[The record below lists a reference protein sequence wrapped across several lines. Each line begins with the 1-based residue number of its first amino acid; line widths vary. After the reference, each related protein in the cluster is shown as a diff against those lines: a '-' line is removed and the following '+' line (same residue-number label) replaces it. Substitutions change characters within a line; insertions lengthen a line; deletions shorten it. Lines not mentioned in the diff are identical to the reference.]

1 MSDVAPLTALIDAG
15 VAGGGLQ
22 TDDVLAIALPLLREV
37 AALHECGLVAD
48 LSDVRAYRVAESD
61 DGAQVL
67 ALVRPEGVAA
77 TSETGAVARVQAPA
91 ASVLRVVGESR
102 VTQEEGLGMQVDD
115 LSVAESADA
124 AALARPVYLPG
135 YVAWERVLGHH
146 DPVAD
151 ILSLGQVLAALACG
165 LDLCELD
172 DLRTFA
178 RHRENLFELNERL
191 HPVLAAVIGE
201 MTQLDRHRRARDL
214 PSLIGRLET
223 WREQP
228 RELSLEQALARAT
241 APGDGAAAR
250 RRAVHAHLR
259 DRLFDLSRRNRL
271 LHFRPTQATVNMTVA
286 SVPLVV
292 DLKNIRIDQL
302 CVWGGRFAE
311 EVLSGARVPLAS
323 WLRFDDQPWLPASLD
338 RVIHDARR
346 DRAEYGLSQLSLVL
360 AFLRWHNLKE
370 AREERVSSPLLL
382 LPVDLVRRKGV
393 RDQYTLQADTTEA
406 EVNPVL
412 RQQLRQVYG
421 IDLPETVDLVDGG
434 VARFHAHLQALIAAT
449 EPGVQLKLVDVPEIE
464 LIHQRAKQR
473 LEQFR
478 RRRRVASSRQPAA
491 ASLDFS
497 YAEDDFRPLGLR
509 LFEERV
515 TPARLPVGL
524 IAGAAPA
531 PRRQQMVAAADAT
544 ERRTFALRDAATT
557 GNPFEW
563 HVDLSSV
570 TLGNFNYRKMSLV
583 RDYNA
588 LIDEDLAN
596 PAVERIFSAQP
607 RKFDLA
613 PPAPLAL
620 ADRWAVVPADAT
632 QTASVALAREGVS
645 YIIQGPPGTGKSQT
659 ITNLIAD
666 ALGRGKRVLFVC
678 EKRAAID
685 VVFHRL
691 RQQGLDELCCMIHDS
706 QADKK
711 SFVLN
716 LKQTYEHWLA
726 GEDGLGELQRQR
738 QALIDGL
745 AQHLQALERFD
756 VAMRDVPGTFGMPV
770 RALFDRLVTLA
781 AHAQQADTL
790 TALQREALPTPAA
803 WQSHASLAE
812 RLCKTLAE
820 VGGGDILARHPF
832 ARLSDAIVRDDRP
845 VSRLAEACDAAEA
858 LVDRCEPLADTFAP
872 GASPRWRD
880 VVLRAHHARRLHA
893 LARQGLLALLDAHAA
908 VVAEFDAA
916 IAEVAARQ
924 HAFDAAALH
933 TSAWRDRFA
942 PADAEAALSL
952 AQSKEHAFSRWFSGA
967 WRRLSSELKRRYDFA
982 KHPVRPAFSTV
993 LAALVAEQKASADL
1007 DAAKARFAARFGDG
1021 DPAQRAATLAQL
1033 RAEGIADPAVAA
1045 FHRELLQAG
1054 DAAAARVT
1062 RLVQSGP
1069 DVDALDGSLATL
1081 VRDHAALPFADL
1093 GETVRDLREHGDV
1106 LPDLLP
1112 LLNELAD
1119 ADKAA
1124 AEALRTLPLP
1134 PDAIEFAVA
1143 REGLERLYR
1152 VERWLPRFDGAV
1164 LAGHVRSLAA
1174 AEKKLLVLN
1183 ARVVRAGVHHR
1194 FLRNVQRS
1202 TLAASQLDADGK
1214 AFKKAYAAGRR
1225 ELEHEFGKTMRFKA
1239 IRELASGDPGRVVR
1253 DMKPVWLMSPLS
1265 VSDTLPLAA
1274 DLFDLVVFDEA
1285 SQIPVEEAVP
1295 ALYRAPQTIIVGDEM
1310 QLPPTSFFAASRDAE
1325 DDTVAVDEDG
1335 ERIAIV
1341 LDADSLLNQGAR
1353 NLPATLLAWHY
1364 RSRHESLIGFSN
1376 AAFYAGQLFTI
1387 PDRAVP
1393 GEQRPAIVTDAGEGG
1408 STDFAANV
1416 DALLARPISFHF
1428 VDRSPYA
1435 DRRNEGEART
1445 IARLVREL
1453 LRRDTG
1459 LSIGIAAFSEAQQ
1472 TAIEEALAELGEDD
1486 ADFAARLEAESTRE
1500 QDDQFCG
1507 LFVKNLENVQGDER
1521 DVILLSVCYA
1531 PNAQGKMAMNFGP
1544 INQRGGEKRLNVIF
1558 SRARQ
1563 HMAVVS
1569 SIRHGA
1575 ITNDYNEGAA
1585 ALKSFLRYAEHVS
1598 LGDGVLAQRV
1608 LEGLNPLARQ
1618 ALGGTSPV
1626 EVVASQLA
1634 RALRERGH
1642 AVDERI
1648 GQSRFRCDLG
1658 IRDPGGAAHYALG
1671 VVVDTAEHYANRDVL
1686 ERYVSRP
1693 RILGA
1698 FGWRTLQVLARD
1710 WHHDREAVLET
1721 IARTLREPDPADVPE
1736 PEPEAAASPIDAAT
1750 DDAGVVGEVV
1760 GSDDESPSHGE
1771 PPPLSEP
1778 PPSSPEPAPEKADVP
1793 WRRLEFVERSSRKF
1807 WQVRREDTDVV
1818 IGFGRIGT
1826 AGQSQ
1831 RKQFGDAGRAELE
1844 MEKLVAEKMRK
1855 GYLLV

>member
-1 MSDVAPLTALIDAG
+1 MPDIAPLTALVDAG

-22 TDDVLAIALPLLREV
+22 TDDVLAIALPLLREA
-37 AALHECGLVAD
+37 AALHERERVAD
-48 LSDVRAYRVAESD
+48 LSDVRAYRIVESD

-67 ALVRPEGVAA
+67 ALARPEGVAA
-77 TSETGAVARVQAPA
+77 KSEAGAIARVQAPA

-102 VTQEEGLGMQVDD
+102 ITQEEGLGLQVDD
-115 LSVAESADA
+115 LSVVESADA
-124 AALARPVYLPG
+124 GSLSRPVYLPG
-135 YVAWERVLGHH
+135 YASWERALGHH

-214 PSLIGRLET
+214 PSLIRRLET
-223 WREQP
+223 WRDQP
-228 RELSLEQALARAT
+228 RELSLEQTLARAT
-241 APGDGAAAR
+241 TPADGAAAR
-250 RRAVHAHLR
+250 RRAVHVHLR

-292 DLKNIRIDQL
+292 DLKNIRAEQL
-302 CVWGGRFAE
+302 CVWGGRFAT
-311 EVLSGARVPLAS
+311 EVLSGTRVPLAS
-323 WLRFDDQPWLPASLD
+323 WLRFEDQPWLPASLD
-338 RVIHDARR
+338 RVIQDARR

-421 IDLPETVDLVDGG
+421 IVLPETVDLLDDG
-434 VARFHAHLQALIAAT
+434 VARFHAQLQALIAAT
-449 EPGVQLKLVDVPEIE
+449 EPGVQLKLIDTPEIE

-478 RRRRVASSRQPAA
+478 RRRRAAPVRQAAA

-531 PRRQQMVAAADAT
+531 PRRQQMVASDNAT
-544 ERRTFALRDAATT
+544 EQRSFALRDAATT

-563 HVDLSSV
+563 HIDLSSV

-588 LIDEDLAN
+588 LIDEDRAN
-596 PAVERIFSAQP
+596 PAVERIFSPQP
-607 RKFDLA
+607 RAFDLA

-620 ADRWAVVPADAT
+620 VDRWAVVPADAT
-632 QTASVALAREGVS
+632 QTASVALAREGAS

-726 GEDGLGELQRQR
+726 GEDGLDALQRQR

-756 VAMRDVPGTFGMPV
+756 VAMRDVPEAFGMPV
-770 RALFDRLVTLA
+770 RALFDRLA
-781 AHAQQADTL
+781 ALSSHAAQADML
-790 TALQREALPTPAA
+790 TARQREALPTLAA
-803 WQSHASLAE
+803 WQAHESLAK
-812 RLCKTLAE
+812 RLGETLAE
-820 VGGGDILARHPF
+820 VGGGPVFARHPF
-832 ARLSDAIVRDDRP
+832 ARLADAVAHDDRP

-872 GASPRWRD
+872 GATPRWRD
-880 VVLRAHHARRLHA
+880 VVLRVGQARRLQS
-893 LARQGLLALLDAHAA
+893 LARQGLLGLLDAQAA

-916 IAEVAARQ
+916 IADLAARQ
-924 HAFDAAALH
+924 QAFDAASTH
-933 TSAWRDRFA
+933 TGAWRDRLA
-942 PADAEAALSL
+942 PVDALAALAS
-952 AQSKEHAFSRWFSGA
+952 AKAKESAFSRWFSGD
-967 WRRLSSELKRRYDFA
+967 WWRLSGELKRRYDFG
-982 KHPVRPAFSTV
+982 KHPVRPAFSSV
-993 LAALVAEQKASADL
+993 LAALVAEQQASVDL

-1021 DPAQRAATLAQL
+1021 DPAQRAAALAAL
-1033 RAEGIADPAVAA
+1033 RAEGLAQPGVAA

-1054 DAAAARVT
+1054 NASAERVA
-1062 RLVQSGP
+1062 RLVQAGA
-1069 DVDALDGSLATL
+1069 DVDALDAALTAV
-1081 VRDHAALPFADL
+1081 VRDPATLPFADL
-1093 GETVRDLREHGDV
+1093 GETVRDLREQADV

-1112 LLNELAD
+1112 LLGELAGAD
-1119 ADKAA
+1119 AAV
-1124 AEALRTLPLP
+1124 AEALRTLPLL
-1134 PDAIEFAVA
+1134 PDAIAWAIA

-1174 AEKKLLVLN
+1174 AEKKLLALN

-1225 ELEHEFGKTMRFKA
+1225 ELEHEFGKTMRYKA

-1265 VSDTLPLAA
+1265 VSDTLPLAT

-1310 QLPPTSFFAASRDAE
+1310 QLPPTSFFASSRDAE

-1335 ERIAIV
+1335 ERVAIV

-1387 PDRAVP
+1387 PDRAIP
-1393 GEQRPAIVTDAGEGG
+1393 GSRQSPIVADAGEGG
-1408 STDFAANV
+1408 SIDIAANV
-1416 DALLARPISFHF
+1416 DALLARAISFHF
-1428 VDRSPYA
+1428 VERSPYA
-1435 DRRNEGEART
+1435 DRRNEGEARA
-1445 IARLVREL
+1445 IAHLVREL
-1453 LRRDTG
+1453 LRRETG

-1472 TAIEEALAELGEDD
+1472 TAIEEALAELGEED

-1521 DVILLSVCYA
+1521 DVILLSVCYG

-1569 SIRHGA
+1569 SIRHSA

-1585 ALKSFLRYAEHVS
+1585 ALKSFLRYAEQVS
-1598 LGDGVLAQRV
+1598 LGEAVLAQHV

-1618 ALGGTSPV
+1618 ALGRASDV
-1626 EVVASQLA
+1626 EVVAAQLA
-1634 RALRERGH
+1634 DALRRRGH

-1658 IRDPGGAAHYALG
+1658 IRDPAGGEHYALG
-1671 VVVDTAEHYANRDVL
+1671 VMVDTAEHYANRDVL

-1710 WHHDREAVLET
+1710 WHHDRDAVLET
-1721 IARTLREPDPADVPE
+1721 IERA
-1736 PEPEAAASPIDAAT
+1736 
-1750 DDAGVVGEVV
+1750 
-1760 GSDDESPSHGE
+1760 
-1771 PPPLSEP
+1771 LSEP
-1778 PPSSPEPAPEKADVP
+1778 QSDHPAEDDGDTVPLEATTDAPQVEVEGAPSVDSTSREESSVLPALPPPEATDLL
-1793 WRRLEFVERSSRKF
+1793 WRRLEFVEGTSRKF
-1807 WQVRREDTDVV
+1807 WQIRREGTDVV
-1818 IGFGRIGT
+1818 IAFGRIGT
-1826 AGQSQ
+1826 TGQSQ
-1831 RKQFGDAGRAELE
+1831 RKPFVDGERAQAEI
-1844 MEKLVAEKMRK
+1844 EKLVAEKLRK
-1855 GYLLV
+1855 GYLEA

>member
-1 MSDVAPLTALIDAG
+1 MPDIAPLTALVDAG

-22 TDDVLAIALPLLREV
+22 TDDVLAIALPLLREA
-37 AALHECGLVAD
+37 AALHERGLVAD
-48 LSDVRAYRVAESD
+48 LSDVRAYRVVESD
-61 DGAQVL
+61 DGAQSL
-67 ALVRPEGVAA
+67 ALAWPEGVAA
-77 TSETGAVARVQAPA
+77 KSETGAIARVQAPA

-102 VTQEEGLGMQVDD
+102 ITQEEGLGLQVDD
-115 LSVAESADA
+115 LSVVESADA
-124 AALARPVYLPG
+124 ASLTRPVYLPG
-135 YVAWERVLGHH
+135 YASWERALGHH
-146 DPVAD
+146 DPIAD

-214 PSLIGRLET
+214 PSLIRRLET
-223 WREQP
+223 WRDQP
-228 RELSLEQALARAT
+228 RELSLEQTLARAT
-241 APGDGAAAR
+241 TPADGAAAR
-250 RRAVHAHLR
+250 RRAVHVHLR

-292 DLKNIRIDQL
+292 DLKNIRADQL
-302 CVWGGRFAE
+302 CTWGGRFAS
-311 EVLSGARVPLAS
+311 EVLSGSRVPLAS
-323 WLRFDDQPWLPASLD
+323 WLRFEDQPWLPASLD
-338 RVIHDARR
+338 RVIQDARR

-421 IDLPETVDLVDGG
+421 IELPEAIDLLDNG
-434 VARFHAHLQALIAAT
+434 VARFHAQLQALIAAT
-449 EPGVQLKLVDVPEIE
+449 EPGVQLKRIDTPEIE

-478 RRRRVASSRQPAA
+478 RRRRATPVRQAAA

-497 YAEDDFRPLGLR
+497 YDEDDFRPLGLR

-515 TPARLPVGL
+515 TLARLPVGL
-524 IAGAAPA
+524 IAGAAPT
-531 PRRQQMVAAADAT
+531 PRRQQMVASANET
-544 ERRTFALRDAATT
+544 EQRSFALRDAATT

-588 LIDEDLAN
+588 LIDEDRAN
-596 PAVERIFSAQP
+596 PAVERIFSPQP
-607 RKFDLA
+607 RAFDLA
-613 PPAPLAL
+613 APAPLAL

-632 QTASVALAREGVS
+632 QTASVALAREGTS

-726 GEDGLGELQRQR
+726 GEDGLDSLQRQR
-738 QALIDGL
+738 QALIDGFG
-745 AQHLQALERFD
+745 QHLQALERFD
-756 VAMRDVPGTFGMPV
+756 VAMRDVPDAFGMPV

-781 AHAQQADTL
+781 SHAPQADTL
-790 TALQREALPTPAA
+790 TTRQREALPTPAA
-803 WQSHASLAE
+803 WQAHASLAK
-812 RLCKTLAE
+812 RLGETLAE
-820 VGGGDILARHPF
+820 VGGGPVFARHPF
-832 ARLSDAIVRDDRP
+832 ARLSDVVVRDDRP
-845 VSRLAEACDAAEA
+845 VSRLAEACDAAET
-858 LVDRCEPLADTFAP
+858 LVDRCEPLVDTFEP
-872 GASPRWRD
+872 GATPRWRE
-880 VVLRAHHARRLHA
+880 VVLRVGQARRLQS
-893 LARQGLLALLDAHAA
+893 LARQGLLGLLDAQAA

-916 IAEVAARQ
+916 VADVAARQ
-924 HAFDAAALH
+924 QAFDAASTH
-933 TSAWRDRFA
+933 TGAWRDRFA
-942 PADAEAALSL
+942 PADAQAALAL
-952 AQSKEHAFSRWFSGA
+952 AKARETAFTRWFSVD
-967 WRRLSSELKRRYDFA
+967 WWRLSGELKRRYDFG
-982 KHPVRPAFSTV
+982 KHPVRPAFSSV
-993 LAALVAEQKASADL
+993 LAALVAEQKASTEL

-1021 DPAQRAATLAQL
+1021 DPAQRAAALAAL
-1033 RAEGIADPAVAA
+1033 RAEGQAEAGIAA

-1054 DAAAARVT
+1054 DAAVARVA
-1062 RLVQSGP
+1062 RLVQAAS
-1069 DVDALDGSLATL
+1069 DVDALDAAMATL
-1081 VRDHAALPFADL
+1081 VRDPATLPFADL
-1093 GETVRDLREHGDV
+1093 GETVRDLREQSDV

-1112 LLNELAD
+1112 LLGELASAD
-1119 ADKAA
+1119 AAV
-1124 AEALRTLPLP
+1124 AEALRSLPLL
-1134 PDAIEFAVA
+1134 PDALAWAVA

-1152 VERWLPRFDGAV
+1152 IERWLPRFDGHV
-1164 LAGHVRSLAA
+1164 LAGHVRSLAG
-1174 AEKKLLVLN
+1174 AEKKLLALN

-1225 ELEHEFGKTMRFKA
+1225 ELEHEFGKTMRYKA

-1265 VSDTLPLAA
+1265 VSDTLPLAT

-1310 QLPPTSFFAASRDAE
+1310 QLPPTSFFASSRDAE

-1335 ERIAIV
+1335 ERVAVV

-1393 GEQRPAIVTDAGEGG
+1393 GGQRSPIVADAGEGG
-1408 STDFAANV
+1408 SIDIAANV
-1416 DALLARPISFHF
+1416 DALLARAISFHH
-1428 VDRSPYA
+1428 VERSPYA

-1453 LRRDTG
+1453 LRRETG

-1472 TAIEEALAELGEDD
+1472 TAIEEALAELGEED

-1521 DVILLSVCYA
+1521 DIILLSVCYG

-1585 ALKSFLRYAEHVS
+1585 ALKSFLRYAEQVS
-1598 LGDGVLAQRV
+1598 LGEADLAQRV

-1618 ALGGTSPV
+1618 ALGGASDI
-1626 EVVASQLA
+1626 EAVAAQLA
-1634 RALRERGH
+1634 DVLRRRGH

-1658 IRDPGGAAHYALG
+1658 IRDPAGGDHYALG
-1671 VVVDTAEHYANRDVL
+1671 VMVDTAEHYANRDVL

-1710 WHHDREAVLET
+1710 WHHDRDAVLET
-1721 IARTLREPDPADVPE
+1721 IERALREPQSDQAAEDDPESALLEAANAAPPVE
-1736 PEPEAAASPIDAAT
+1736 PEVASSTDSTSLEESSVTPGPPPPPEAAD
-1750 DDAGVVGEVV
+1750 
-1760 GSDDESPSHGE
+1760 
-1771 PPPLSEP
+1771 L
-1778 PPSSPEPAPEKADVP
+1778 P
-1793 WRRLEFVERSSRKF
+1793 WRRLEFVEGTSRKF
-1807 WQVRREDTDVV
+1807 WQIRSEGTDV
-1818 IGFGRIGT
+1818 IIAFGRIGT
-1826 AGQSQ
+1826 TGQSQ
-1831 RKQFGDAGRAELE
+1831 RKPFVDGERAQAEI
-1844 MEKLVAEKMRK
+1844 EKLVAEKLRK
-1855 GYLLV
+1855 GYLEA